1 MLQNMREKFTGTFA
15 LVLLAMIGLSFVFFG
30 LNYSFIGS
38 QYAAKVD
45 GEEINAGVFEQNYR
59 DALQRQPQLASIEG
73 DLRVQVR
80 RSLLDQLIS
89 QQLVENYLNEHGYR
103 ITDEQVVRFVQ
114 ETPEFQKNGRFD
126 PETYRAYLS
135 ERGMEPLRFE
145 QLQRDALRRNQLQL
159 AIGATALV
167 TPAEY
172 RRYLNLMA
180 EQRIVSVASISEAA
194 VAEEIQI
201 SDEMITAW
209 YENNPS
215 LYQLPESA
223 DIEYIEIT
231 RDSVAEDIAVSEEDL
246 EAYYNDNRDRYL
258 QDEQRRARHILILSE
273 DDEDAAE
280 AQANDLLARLN
291 AGEAF
296 ADLAAEFSADTGTAT
311 QGGELGTLTRSQLP
325 GELGSAI
332 FSMSAGEIAGP
343 VRSDFGFHII
353 QLDEILE
360 RGPLPLDQ
368 VRGELLAEL
377 REREVEDRFRDLER
391 SLSDALFD
399 SADLQVIAETTGL
412 PIQGASGIT
421 RSGGEPFGSNQAAI
435 DAIFA
440 DSVLNGEQIS
450 EVIELDANRSAIF
463 RVTQHNPAA
472 RRPLAEL
479 REQIEAD
486 LMSQQAETLMTSRAE
501 QMLEAL
507 AGGEAFAEAA
517 ETAGLSVAEPQMLTR
532 TNQNVDQAL
541 KFEVF
546 AAGKPT
552 QEQAVTGRVQ
562 LQNGDYAVFKL
573 DAVLP
578 GRPESIPL
586 AERDQG
592 KLMLAQQSGIGDFQ
606 AFLELLRDNAD
617 IVINDDV
624 LAADDL
630 FQ

>member
-223 DIEYIEIT
+223 DIEFIEIT

-353 QLDEILE
+353 QLDEIFE

>member
-1 MLQNMREKFTGTFA
+1 
-15 LVLLAMIGLSFVFFG
+15 
-30 LNYSFIGS
+30 
-38 QYAAKVD
+38 
-45 GEEINAGVFEQNYR
+45 
-59 DALQRQPQLASIEG
+59 
-73 DLRVQVR
+73 
-80 RSLLDQLIS
+80 
-89 QQLVENYLNEHGYR
+89 
-103 ITDEQVVRFVQ
+103 
-114 ETPEFQKNGRFD
+114 
-126 PETYRAYLS
+126 
-135 ERGMEPLRFE
+135 
-145 QLQRDALRRNQLQL
+145 
-159 AIGATALV
+159 
-167 TPAEY
+167 
-172 RRYLNLMA
+172 
-180 EQRIVSVASISEAA
+180 
-194 VAEEIQI
+194 
-201 SDEMITAW
+201 
-209 YENNPS
+209 
-215 LYQLPESA
+215 
-223 DIEYIEIT
+223 
-231 RDSVAEDIAVSEEDL
+231 
-246 EAYYNDNRDRYL
+246 
-258 QDEQRRARHILILSE
+258 
-273 DDEDAAE
+273 
-280 AQANDLLARLN
+280 
-291 AGEAF
+291 
-296 ADLAAEFSADTGTAT
+296 
-311 QGGELGTLTRSQLP
+311 
-325 GELGSAI
+325 
-332 FSMSAGEIAGP
+332 MSW

-377 REREVEDRFRDLER
+377 REREVEDRFRDHER

-440 DSVLNGEQIS
+440 ESVLSGEQVS

-463 RVTQHNPAA
+463 RVTKHNPAA
-472 RRPLAEL
+472 RQPLAEV

-486 LMSQQAETLMTSRAE
+486 LMSEQAETLMTSRAE

-507 AGGEAFAEAA
+507 AGGEAFAAAA
-517 ETAGLSVAEPQMLTR
+517 ETAGLNVAEPQMLTR

-552 QEQAVTGRVQ
+552 QDQPVTGRVQ

-606 AFLELLRDNAD
+606 AFLELLRDEAK

>member
-223 DIEYIEIT
+223 DIEFIEIT

>member
-89 QQLVENYLNEHGYR
+89 QQLIENYLNEHGYR

-114 ETPEFQKNGRFD
+114 ETPEFHKDGKFD

-145 QLQRDALRRNQLQL
+145 QLQRDALRLQQLQL

-180 EQRIVSVASISEAA
+180 EQRIVSVASISESE

-209 YENNPS
+209 YDNNPS

-231 RDSVAEDIAVSEEDL
+231 RESVAEDIAVSEEDL
-246 EAYYNDNRDRYL
+246 AAYYNDNRDRYL

-280 AQANDLLARLN
+280 AQANDILARLN
-291 AGEAF
+291 AGESF
-296 ADLAAEFSADTGTAT
+296 ADLAAEYSADTGTAA

-332 FSMSAGEIAGP
+332 FSMSAGEIGGP

-440 DSVLNGEQIS
+440 ESVLSGEQVS

-463 RVTQHNPAA
+463 RVTKHNPAA
-472 RRPLAEL
+472 RQPLAEV

-486 LMSQQAETLMTSRAE
+486 LMSEQAETLMTSRAE

-507 AGGEAFAEAA
+507 AGGEAFAAAA
-517 ETAGLSVAEPQMLTR
+517 ETAGLNVAEPQMLTR

-552 QEQAVTGRVQ
+552 QDQPVTGRVQ

-606 AFLELLRDNAD
+606 AFLELLRDKAK